1 MPNIIRRPRSRR
13 PERQYNRACDSGTHI
28 AYDERCHI
36 YSLSQYSG
44 WSQRAIASTLQLPRS
59 TVQSAIYAMTRTSRR
74 RQNRKPILTTRVQ
87 NHAPAAMTSSSA
99 IYTSPA
105 PYMATQ
111 MLPDIRQSSLYYPPS
126 AAPTVPSLTT
136 PKLDGYHRQPPQ
148 PAVASGWDTID
159 SSIEGNVPTNSSH
172 NLSISF
178 STECYDLHHQ
188 FSMHKD
194 ASVGPSLTP
203 NLLKPAPIEPRVVY
217 ESSAYRTFPS
227 RTLLHQSMAGTPSHS
242 GLNGP
247 LAVLSLAVRDTAWH

>member
-13 PERQYNRACDSGTHI
+13 PERQYDRACDSGIHL

-44 WSQRAIASTLQLPRS
+44 WGQRAIASTLRLPRS
-59 TVQSAIYAMTRTSRR
+59 TVQSAIYAMTGTSRK
-74 RQNRKPILTTRVQ
+74 RQNRKQILTTRVQ
-87 NHAPAAMTSSSA
+87 NHAPAATTSSSA

-111 MLPDIRQSSLYYPPS
+111 MLPDIRQSSLYYLPS
-126 AAPTVPSLTT
+126 VALTVRPLTM
-136 PKLDGYHRQPPQ
+136 PKPDGYHRQPPQ
-148 PAVASGWDTID
+148 PAVATSGWDTID
-159 SSIEGNVPTNSSH
+159 SSIEGNVPTNSSR

-194 ASVGPSLTP
+194 ARVGPSLTP
-203 NLLKPAPIEPRVVY
+203 NLLKLAPIEPRVIY
-217 ESSAYRTFPS
+217 ENLAYRTFPS
-227 RTLLHQSMAGTPSHS
+227 RTLLHQSMAGTPSHIDLRARMS
-242 GLNGP
+242 AIEFKSIL
-247 LAVLSLAVRDTAWH
+247 R